1 MQHCSYLGCP
11 LNRYSSPHELYD
23 FEQKIKQNSCLQKA
37 IILKVRRKKHS
48 MPGQRFCNKAKVWSR
63 PSGGRTR
70 TYRKTQQ
77 LSPLG
82 FLIRGFIKTSEY

>member
-11 LNRYSSPHELYD
+11 LNRYSSPLELYD
-23 FEQKIKQNSCLQKA
+23 FEQKIKKNSCLQKA